1 MLVIMLFLCFFVR
14 QIDEADSS
22 NDKKSEKMLLKNHLD
37 IIGRNEPIQ
46 RKARFWQSYVRAL
59 KGTDDMRAPEQ
70 THYSR
75 YPTRGVFRP
84 LLSTD
89 FPTWPSH
96 KSIYDDPIHAGD
108 RISVP
113 GYRYLPISRDIY
125 GISPRNIYPHHYS
138 STERY
143 PPHGLL
149 RRWLRPRPA
158 PRSKSVDAD
167 EDLDQAK
174 SKQPLKGVFDDF
186 LFPDFE
192 DLWLPRR
199 RILFHEDPLKAL
211 RAEEAHDA
219 RLASIESLFPVQ
231 YRHPWMYKPRQPQPK
246 TKITPPE
253 YQPPRKSPSE
263 TVGQYFNYAGQP
275 IYSRGGYTRRPL
287 IQMLEPSPLMP
298 KSMITRDPWWHEF
311 PELRPFNPLTNW
323 ANAPFYLRD
332 SFLSPVKRNYLW
344 ADHPVRPFA
353 ANPFWWL
360 R

>member
-143 PPHGLL
+143 PPH
-149 RRWLRPRPA
+149 
-158 PRSKSVDAD
+158 
-167 EDLDQAK
+167 
-174 SKQPLKGVFDDF
+174 
-186 LFPDFE
+186 
-192 DLWLPRR
+192 
-199 RILFHEDPLKAL
+199 DPLKAL

-344 ADHPVRPFA
+344 ADHPVRPFGKDYYH
-353 ANPFWWL
+353 FWHLHRDWL
-360 R
+360 L